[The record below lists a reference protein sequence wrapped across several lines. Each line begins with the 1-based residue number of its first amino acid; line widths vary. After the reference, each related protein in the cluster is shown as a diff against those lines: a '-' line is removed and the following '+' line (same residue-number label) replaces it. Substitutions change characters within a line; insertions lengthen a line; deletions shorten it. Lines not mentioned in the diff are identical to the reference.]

1 MEIKLLKI
9 GVFPL
14 IHFESLRWMHS
25 ISAVSRVSAAHPPH
39 PLQPACDNLRS
50 SAPEG
55 LGMLPGLAQSWIT
68 AVLCTL
74 PFMANHGTGK
84 GEEGDRHTRG
94 PALFSVEADL
104 RPSNIV
110 LFFSW
115 HRAQDRTAW
124 SGLIRTAMPQCAV
137 RS

>member
-1 MEIKLLKI
+1 M
-9 GVFPL
+9 F
-14 IHFESLRWMHS
+14 
-25 ISAVSRVSAAHPPH
+25 SAALVASHY
-39 PLQPACDNLRS
+39 LRS
-50 SAPEG
+50 FAPEG
-55 LGMLPGLAQSWIT
+55 SAGLSMLPGLAQSWIT

-74 PFMANHGTGK
+74 LFMHGQPRDWKRRRGRPANTW
-84 GEEGDRHTRG
+84 TRT
-94 PALFSVEADL
+94 VEADL

-124 SGLIRTAMPQCAV
+124 SGLIRTAMPQSGV